1 MGIGYLHYLVTLR
14 YKNGISIK
22 CNQFY
27 CTSSK
32 VTKEFSIKRE
42 FRVEF
47 HFQTWNFIEIYNFLI
62 FIGTYIYIQ

>member
-27 CTSSK
+27 CTINSSK
-32 VTKEFSIKRE
+32 VTRIVKRE
-42 FRVEF
+42 WNFEISLSNLEF
-47 HFQTWNFIEIYNFLI
+47 H
-62 FIGTYIYIQ
+62 